1 MKKLL
6 TLICLLTSMLVMTAC
21 GDVNPYLAQRQETKN
36 EQAIVAAQEF
46 VSLLE
51 SMAADPEGVQQIA
64 SFTGE
69 ELEYMLSNDS
79 TNGLK
84 TLVKGKSLSNTVDS
98 FVKAQKTVGTIQSIG
113 NATTA
118 VDGTTIIVTMDITGS
133 LKDGVAEV
141 VMSNDMFLVLQ
152 SASLSAKETTG
163 DLMKKAG
170 LNTLLG
176 MGSVFIVLIL
186 ICLIISCFSLIP
198 KIQKAMTE
206 KKAAKKTDNT
216 TGIHNAVAQIVVQEE
231 TRDASDDLE
240 LVAVIAAAVA
250 AYEGAA
256 SSDGYVVRSIR
267 KIR

>member
-1 MKKLL
+1 MVLGL
-6 TLICLLTSMLVMTAC
+6 TAC
-21 GDVNPYLAQRQETKN
+21 GDENPYAVQRQETIN
-36 EQAIVAAQEF
+36 SAAIDAASEF

-51 SMAADPEGVQQIA
+51 SLAADTSSIEQIA
-64 SFTGE
+64 VLTGE
-69 ELEYMLSNDS
+69 EIEYVFGYNY
-79 TNGLK
+79 GYE
-84 TLVKGKSLSNTVDS
+84 VKGKSFSNTLDS
-98 FVKAQKTVGTIQSIG
+98 FVKAQSTVGTINSID
-113 NATTA
+113 NVTTS
-118 VDGTTIIVTMDITGS
+118 VDDSTIIVTMDVTGS
-133 LKDGVAEV
+133 LKKGTVEV
-141 VMSNDMFLVLQ
+141 VMSNDSFLKLQ

-163 DLMKKAG
+163 ELMKKAG

-198 KIQKAMTE
+198 KLQKTMAE
-206 KKAAKKTDNT
+206 KKAGNT
-216 TGIHNAVAQIVVQEE
+216 TGIDNAVAQIVVQEE